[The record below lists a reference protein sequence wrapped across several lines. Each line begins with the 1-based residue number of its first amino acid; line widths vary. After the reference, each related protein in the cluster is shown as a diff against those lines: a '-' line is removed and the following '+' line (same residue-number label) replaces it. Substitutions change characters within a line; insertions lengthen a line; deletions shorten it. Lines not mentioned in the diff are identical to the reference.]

1 MGNGTNVNAAA
12 TMAEAGQRLEG
23 SEAELVVLPLR
34 LAIDSKQSKLIETAL
49 DCIHVRGRAGGWAG
63 VKGFWAADRVRAGGG
78 G

>member
-1 MGNGTNVNAAA
+1 MPEEVVDNGTNVNAAA

-49 DCIHVRGRAGGWAG
+49 DCIHVRGAG
-63 VKGFWAADRVRAGGG
+63 VGVGLDVRAGVLGS
-78 G
+78 